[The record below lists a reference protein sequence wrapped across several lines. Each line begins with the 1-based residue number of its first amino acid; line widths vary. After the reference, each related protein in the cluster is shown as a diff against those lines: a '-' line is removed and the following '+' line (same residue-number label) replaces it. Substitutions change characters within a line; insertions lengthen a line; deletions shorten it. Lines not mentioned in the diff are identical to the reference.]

1 MSLDIKEAPINI
13 LLVEDNPAHAF
24 LLRELLAGQP
34 DLRFKLTHVEGL
46 EQAFRYINEGGLDI
60 ILLDLSLP
68 GSVGLET
75 LQLVLSRTA
84 HFPVIVM
91 TSHDDKRLAIQAVQ
105 EGAQDFLVKGQVD
118 GALIARAIHYALER
132 HRLRTESERYLAQ
145 MQASE
150 ARFRAVIEHNAD
162 AMIVV
167 DANGKVL
174 LSNPAAGALFG
185 HKNGTWEAEMLS
197 VPVTNGDRGELDI
210 IYEDGQTRHAEIHVA
225 DTDWGGR
232 QAHIVSFRDI
242 TDITAR
248 KCAEEA
254 TRSARDDLEQR
265 VRERTAE
272 LARSNQALH
281 AEIAERNRAEAALQ
295 KAHDDLE
302 KRVQDR
308 TVALSVINEL
318 LQLEVDQRKQSE
330 QILRESEARHRALLD
345 AIPDAMI
352 TIGRDGTVR
361 EYKAPRDSILPQKP
375 DRFLNQPIAQVLP
388 LGFAGLVMEHVEK
401 TLQTGERQVFDFQL
415 PLIQEGPDIEA
426 RVVVSG
432 EDEALCILRDIT
444 ERKNAERLKIEF
456 LSVVSHELRTPLTS
470 ISGSLALMA
479 AGLTGVL
486 PAQADAMIEIAHRN
500 SERLVRL
507 INDLLDLQK
516 IESGTVPLHPE
527 PLEMLPL
534 VEQVIEANYAYG
546 SRYGVMFE
554 LAEDEPDLW
563 VHADADRLMQV
574 LTNLLSNAAKF
585 SPAESTVNVAVGRHH
600 ESVRVTV
607 ADHGPG
613 IPKEYQALIFEKFAQ
628 VDASSSRQKEGT
640 GLGLSISK
648 AIIEMHG
655 GRIGFDTAPDQ
666 GTTFY
671 FDLPEWQGGEVEV

>member
-1 MSLDIKEAPINI
+1 MSLDINEVPINI
-13 LLVEDNPAHAF
+13 LLIEDNPAHAF
-24 LLRELLAGQP
+24 LLRELLAGQH
-34 DLRFKLTHVEGL
+34 DIRFKLTHVEGL
-46 EQAFRYINEGGLDI
+46 ARAFPYMDKGDLDI

-68 GSVGLET
+68 DSVGLET
-75 LQLVLSRTA
+75 LQQVLPRTT
-84 HFPVIVM
+84 HLPVIVM

-118 GALIARAIHYALER
+118 GALLARAIHYALER

-150 ARFRAVIEHNAD
+150 ERFRAVIEHNAD
-162 AMIVV
+162 AVVVV
-167 DANGKVL
+167 DARGKVL
-174 LSNPAAGALFG
+174 LSNPAAEALFG
-185 HKNGTWEAEMLS
+185 HKNGAWEAEILGVS
-197 VPVTNGDRGELDI
+197 VTDGDVGEFDI
-210 IYEDGQTRHAEIHVA
+210 TCKDGETRHAEIHVA
-225 DTDWGGR
+225 DTDWGG
-232 QAHIVSFRDI
+232 QKAHIVSFRDI
-242 TDITAR
+242 TTR
-248 KCAEEA
+248 KHAEEA
-254 TRSARDDLEQR
+254 IRSAHDDLEQR

-302 KRVQDR
+302 QRVQDR
-308 TVALSVINEL
+308 TVALSVINDL
-318 LQLEVDQRKQSE
+318 LQLEIDQRKQSE

-345 AIPDAMI
+345 ALPDAMI
-352 TIGRDGTVR
+352 TISRDGTVR

-375 DRFLNQPIAQVLP
+375 DRFPHQPIAEVLP
-388 LGFAGLVMEHVEK
+388 IGFAGLVMEHVDK

-415 PLIQEGPDIEA
+415 PIREEGHDIEV
-426 RVVVSG
+426 RIVVSG

-479 AGLTGVL
+479 AGVTGVL
-486 PAQADAMIEIAHRN
+486 PDQAQAMIEIAHRN

-516 IESGTVPLHPE
+516 IESGTMPLHPE
-527 PLEMLPL
+527 PLEVLPL
-534 VEQVIEANYAYG
+534 VEQVMEANYAYG
-546 SRYGVMFE
+546 SRYGVTFA
-554 LAEDEPDLW
+554 LDEDGPDLW

-585 SPAESTVNVAVGRHH
+585 SSAESAVNVAVVRHN
-600 ESVRVTV
+600 ESVRVSV

-613 IPKEYQALIFEKFAQ
+613 IPEEYQDLIFEKFAQ

-655 GRIGFDTAPDQ
+655 GRIGFDTVPDR

-671 FDLPEWQGGEVEV
+671 FDLPEWQEECVDV

>member
-1 MSLDIKEAPINI
+1 MSLDINEAPVNI

-46 EQAFRYINEGGLDI
+46 EQAFRYIDEGGLDI

-75 LQLVLSRTA
+75 LQVVLSRTT
-84 HFPVIVM
+84 HLPVIVM

-145 MQASE
+145 MQASD
-150 ARFRAVIEHNAD
+150 V
-162 AMIVV
+162 
-167 DANGKVL
+167 
-174 LSNPAAGALFG
+174 
-185 HKNGTWEAEMLS
+185 
-197 VPVTNGDRGELDI
+197 
-210 IYEDGQTRHAEIHVA
+210 
-225 DTDWGGR
+225 
-232 QAHIVSFRDI
+232 
-242 TDITAR
+242 TAR

-375 DRFLNQPIAQVLP
+375 GRFPNQPIAQVLP

-401 TLQTGERQVFDFQL
+401 TLQTGERQVFDFRL
-415 PLIQEGPDIEA
+415 PLIQEGPDVEA

-546 SRYGVMFE
+546 SRYGVTFE

-655 GRIGFDTAPDQ
+655 GCIGFDTAPDQ

-671 FDLPEWQGGEVEV
+671 FDLPEWQGDEVEV